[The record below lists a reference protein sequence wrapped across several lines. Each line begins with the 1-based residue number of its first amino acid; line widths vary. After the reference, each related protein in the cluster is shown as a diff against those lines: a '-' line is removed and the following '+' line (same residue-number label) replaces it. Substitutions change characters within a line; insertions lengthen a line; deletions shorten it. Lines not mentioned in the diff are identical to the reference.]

1 MSIVRSRLPVLSLVV
16 GVVLIL
22 CGLAM
27 WGYVAWQYYG
37 TDVLAKNRQSDV
49 RDRILARWKYP
60 TVSDVLGPQSS
71 ATQLGDADAL
81 VRITAFGAD
90 YEVPLVEGVR
100 DEDLANG
107 IGHFPGAGPGQIGNF
122 ALVGHQETNGEPFR
136 DLATLAPKD
145 TVIVETGDATYTY
158 ELDTDPNDLVLP
170 FTDSWVIESV
180 PIAPEGEAPA
190 GMPTFDLNT
199 RPTEA
204 ILTLTSSSELFHT
217 DTRLIAFGHLVS
229 TTPK

>member
-1 MSIVRSRLPVLSLVV
+1 MLSLVV

-100 DEDLANG
+100 DEDLGNG

-136 DLATLAPKD
+136 DLETLAPGD
-145 TVIVETGDATYTY
+145 MVIVETGDATYTY

-180 PIAPEGEAPA
+180 PIAPEGEAPP
-190 GMPTFDLNT
+190 GMSTFDLNT

-217 DTRLIAFGHLVS
+217 DTRLIGFGHLVS